1 MEKTNLNQAKK
12 LFMKIDKDKD
22 SAFLTKQ
29 SVHFSTL
36 TENQQK
42 QQEMIKKQMHQLM
55 LAYDEGNLQDYLAH

>member
-22 SAFLTKQ
+22 SAFLNKQ
-29 SVHFSTL
+29 SVQFSTL

-42 QQEMIKKQMHQLM
+42 QQDKIKKQMHQLM
-55 LAYDEGNLQDYLAH
+55 LAYDEGNLQNYLAH